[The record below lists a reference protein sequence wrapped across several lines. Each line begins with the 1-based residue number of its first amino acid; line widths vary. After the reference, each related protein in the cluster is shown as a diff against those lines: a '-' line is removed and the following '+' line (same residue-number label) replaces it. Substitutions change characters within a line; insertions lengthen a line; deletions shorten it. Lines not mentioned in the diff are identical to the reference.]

1 MDPFNEVEEDSWSQ
15 VKAIQKFINETNKI
29 TEESKIDFTNNY
41 QELEETLEDLKQ
53 AVHISETNP
62 EQFDLSSSD
71 IADRK
76 RILHKLSTTIKNLER
91 DWNDKIHNPKK
102 LREITTMSNRISQD
116 DDNGPFGDENR
127 IDREFNQYQQQEMIN
142 SQDLQLDSL
151 HRTMQNLNQQATMMG
166 SELEDQ
172 TYMLEDLD
180 QEMDVVGNKLQR
192 GMRRVRW
199 VLENNKGGASDW
211 CIGIL
216 VVALIILLILLI
228 VA

>member
-15 VKAIQKFINETNKI
+15 VKAIQKFINETNQI

-62 EQFDLSSSD
+62 EQFELSSSD

-76 RILHKLSTTIKNLER
+76 QILHKLSTTIKNLER

>member
-1 MDPFNEVEEDSWSQ
+1 
-15 VKAIQKFINETNKI
+15 
-29 TEESKIDFTNNY
+29 
-41 QELEETLEDLKQ
+41 
-53 AVHISETNP
+53 
-62 EQFDLSSSD
+62 
-71 IADRK
+71 
-76 RILHKLSTTIKNLER
+76 
-91 DWNDKIHNPKK
+91 
-102 LREITTMSNRISQD
+102 MSNRISQD

-199 VLENNKGGASDW
+199 VLENNKGGAT
-211 CIGIL
+211 
-216 VVALIILLILLI
+216 
-228 VA
+228 